1 MSSETS
7 LVGRGGRH
15 VVESTSVARLKMWS
29 VNPKLATHSEWGDS
43 DSAGFTNRA
52 EGRHDA
58 TFDTNGVYDTGAEQF
73 DLFQEGDIL
82 ISVLWMNI
90 TTLYWDFP
98 RSLCMDFKL
107 SVNVETEEVIGW
119 ESSWGADG
127 VYYRPGESGATAR
140 TFP

>member
-1 MSSETS
+1 MSSLNS

-15 VVESTSVARLKMWS
+15 VVETTLVSRLKTWA

-43 DSAGFTNRA
+43 DTAGFTARA

-58 TFDTNGVYDTGAEQF
+58 TFDTAGVYDTANEQF

-82 ISVLWMNI
+82 ISTLWMNL

-107 SVNVETEEVIGW
+107 NVNIETEEVIGW
-119 ESSWGADG
+119 DSSWGADG
-127 VYYRPGESGATAR
+127 VYYRPGEAGAPAR
-140 TFP
+140 TLP